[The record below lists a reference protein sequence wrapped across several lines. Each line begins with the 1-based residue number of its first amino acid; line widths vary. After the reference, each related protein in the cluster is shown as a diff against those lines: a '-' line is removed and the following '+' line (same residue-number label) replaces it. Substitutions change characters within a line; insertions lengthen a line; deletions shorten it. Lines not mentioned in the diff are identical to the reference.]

1 MRCLPGSF
9 VDATWRGTT
18 NTDGQLIGVSFNLA
32 DGAIVRLALP
42 VADARDVAE
51 TLLEFLDANA
61 SGTLVDRLAA
71 SFIAA

>member
-1 MRCLPGSF
+1 
-9 VDATWRGTT
+9 
-18 NTDGQLIGVSFNLA
+18 LIGVSFNLA